1 MATPPSVAVIVD
13 LWTSARRAIAVVE
26 RELDGRLTTALGIPF
41 TTYAVLCTIAEL
53 RGSGSGSER
62 GSAGGSEL
70 SQQHIAL
77 ALGIDKSNVSRHVD
91 AAVASGHVTTAPS
104 ATSRRSKSVRLTPH
118 GASTLEAA
126 ETLVAEFA
134 VDINLRDAAEATRF
148 LTAMGDALE
157 H

>member
-26 RELDGRLTTALGIPF
+26 RELDGRLTTELGIPF

-53 RGSGSGSER
+53 RHDS
-62 GSAGGSEL
+62 SEL

-134 VDINLRDAAEATRF
+134 VDINLRDAAEATR
-148 LTAMGDALE
+148 LIKAMGDALE
-157 H
+157 R